1 MLKQTRKLMSLLLVL
16 ILSMTIFAGC
26 TDDSKKE
33 TVPVEDTDNKDTGK
47 KDSEDNKNKE
57 TDKEGTRIIKDMAGR
72 EVEVPNQIN
81 KVFTTSPVGTIAL
94 YSIDPT
100 KVAGLNKEISPAE
113 AKYLDEDFQKL
124 PILGTYKSS
133 TEGNEEEILKAS
145 PDVIISMGNVDEK
158 WIGEADESQERL
170 GIPFLMVDGALDN
183 LDETYKFL
191 GELLGEEERAKELA
205 DYCKS
210 TIDDTKKLASEI
222 PEDERVTIYYAD
234 GEEGLVTNVKG
245 SLHTQAI
252 DLIGA
257 ENAADVEVDK
267 TSGGED
273 VSMEQVLEW
282 NPQKI
287 IANKGKGGSNGAY
300 EVVTT
305 DDKWSTI
312 DAVKNGEV
320 YAIPNEPFNWF
331 DRPPSVNR
339 IIGVRWLGNIVY
351 PEIFDIDIKQ
361 ETKDFYQM
369 FYHREL
375 TDQEVDDILKDSLK

>member
-1 MLKQTRKLMSLLLVL
+1 MFKQTKKLMSLLLVL
-16 ILSMTIFAGC
+16 MLSMSVFAGC
-26 TDDSKKE
+26 TDDKNNE
-33 TVPVEDTDNKDTGK
+33 TISVEDTENKDTDK
-47 KDSEDNKNKE
+47 NDSKE
-57 TDKEGTRIIKDMAGR
+57 TDKEGTRTIKDMAGR

-100 KVAGLNKEISPAE
+100 KVAGLNKEVSPAE
-113 AKYLDEDFQKL
+113 TKYLDEDFQKL
-124 PILGTYKSS
+124 PILGTYKNS
-133 TEGNEEEILKAS
+133 TEGNEEEILKAN
-145 PDVIISMGNVDEK
+145 PDIIISMGDVDEK

-170 GIPFLMVDGALDN
+170 GIPFLMVDGALDK

-205 DYCKS
+205 DYCKR
-210 TIDDTKKLASEI
+210 TIVDSKKLASEI
-222 PEDERVTIYYAD
+222 SEDERVTIYYAD
-234 GEEGLVTNVKG
+234 GDEGLVTNVKG

-267 TSGGED
+267 TSGGEE

-287 IANKGKGGSNGAY
+287 IANKGKGESKGAY
-300 EVVTT
+300 ELVTT
-305 DDKWSTI
+305 DEKWNTI
-312 DAVKNGEV
+312 DAVKNDEV

-331 DRPPSVNR
+331 DRPPSINR

-361 ETKDFYQM
+361 ETKDFYEM

-375 TDQEVDDILKDSLK
+375 TDGEVDDILKDSLK